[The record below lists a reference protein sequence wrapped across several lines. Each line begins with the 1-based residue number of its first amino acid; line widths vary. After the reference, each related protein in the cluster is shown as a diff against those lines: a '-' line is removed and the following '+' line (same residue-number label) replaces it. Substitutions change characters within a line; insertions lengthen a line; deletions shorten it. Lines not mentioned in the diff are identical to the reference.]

1 MARVDT
7 PISYINL
14 AAPLEIR
21 PTRGKS
27 RVERDGKR
35 NSTALL
41 LSSSFPVNSI
51 RPNIFPLLRNGR
63 GSRSQGSRATMSPSS
78 ESFFYFS
85 LPLWKVSW
93 FLLPFSLSECSSWID
108 RILRCGGG
116 IDRIFELE
124 WNFDRFEE
132 GLRWILSIF
141 REFGGKRRGWVCSWR
156 AINQS
161 DSDNWWNN
169 GAIDNDTREK
179 IVFVGW
185 NWVPTSFRDSI

>member
-41 LSSSFPVNSI
+41 LTSSFPVNSI

-116 IDRIFELE
+116 TDRIFELE
-124 WNFDRFEE
+124 WNFVRGRVVLDSLDFPGIWWKAE
-132 GLRWILSIF
+132 GV
-141 REFGGKRRGWVCSWR
+141 VCSWR